1 MAPRKSNKSVQATGS
16 TSKKAAPLP
25 DWVKNGGKPP
35 PKETGPTTTTYTRR
49 DGTVVTQ
56 THLFPPNTKTPIN
69 LLHERIQKTQAQWN
83 KPELRPHLL
92 PGSKTEYTCSVIL
105 TKPNK
110 ADAAHPHRVEF
121 KPPMRRLGGGGGGE
135 GEGEGE
141 GSGPGAL
148 DGLFFSVDTPEKA
161 KHWGATY
168 ALFRLFSTQQ
178 FGRVLPTLAGNPGG
192 GPREYWLQ
200 MEAWLKSPE
209 AKKWL
214 GNARNEMA
222 GDYLV
227 PDPFEALARREREA
241 KERQIQEAARAAAI
255 EKGVAD
261 LRISASAAGAGG
273 SGGRGG
279 GGGGGGGGG
288 ISKAWAE
295 AKEVRMAPTL
305 RELVER
311 TIRNAMQVFGNR
323 TAEIDDEVDDDDY
336 DGDSVDK
343 KKKGKDA
350 PRGGLSYDAA
360 ALSKALSAQ
369 GFRAGYVKS
378 AMAWLGHASELLA
391 QGGTASATA
400 ARDPLIAA
408 LRTKTLTPLEAAMQ
422 YLILYVPEEDLPPR
436 LRPSKASDGFVSAA
450 YSGEGSGGA
459 NGAGASERDEELG
472 WRWTEDALVKEAKW
486 PRKAAGAA
494 IAAVRAWKRS
504 DGRGAAATAAGSKWD
519 APTRLAIVT
528 DVLLARLGAG
538 GSGDIVES
546 AVQQVLG
553 NAAAALALSEEE
565 RGEMRA
571 LRDDERMAV
580 EAVLGE
586 ERIKKVADQP
596 HAFEV
601 ALTGYPEAA
610 DALPAHAQ
618 KEDLRLRIYTHRLSC
633 YPSATRPA
641 NLPTFTMMSSTLPS
655 YLCLALTKQLVVA
668 LSTKPDFQEILEAG
682 QGGTILS
689 MIEEL
694 EGGPGWWAVLDEPSS
709 LDSVM
714 AGLVVV
720 DAQAATQGP
729 AVDAE
734 EAAAGPAK
742 PSAPKTVR
750 MSKPLRRDDRIDKEL
765 LSQHEALL
773 QRGDH
778 KDMLLVRRSLPA
790 FAARDRILS
799 FLTGSAMS
807 KDGGEFAGRVLIIA
821 GETGCGKSTQTP
833 QYLLEDAIARS
844 EGSLC
849 NIIVTQ
855 PRRVSAMGLAA
866 RVAAERGEK
875 WDDAASESNSSVGT
889 VGYAIRGE
897 RRASKNTR
905 LLFTTTG
912 VLLRRLSSG
921 SDPDLRSISHVIVD
935 EVHERSIDS
944 DVLLL
949 ELRELLRRNRQIKV
963 VLMSATIQQELFV
976 DYFGGAPCLEIP
988 GRTFAV
994 QDHYIE
1000 DVLASLKGWKPST
1013 QLLAAGKHAEAQQR
1027 KREQVKKEQE
1037 KTPGSKAQ
1045 LRLRKEATSSSNR
1058 GSGAST
1064 PLGSEPGGDDA
1075 SNWEV
1080 DADETSTGGGL
1091 SGNAQLA
1098 LKGLQHSDRTDFDL
1112 LGAVVRYVV
1121 EKAEKDEAAMRGD
1134 GAKKGGAIL
1143 VFCSGVGEIRQAIE
1157 AISRSVVSK
1166 VDVLPLHANLSPAEQ
1181 RRVFNRPK
1189 PGHRKIVVSTNV
1201 AETSITIDDISYV
1214 VDTGRVK
1221 ETKYNPETGLT
1232 SLVEGWASRAACKQR
1247 RGRAGRVREGECF
1260 KLYSRQTELDK
1271 QPKQSMPEMLRVPLE
1286 NVFLQ
1291 AKAMHEDV
1299 DLRSMLSKAL
1309 SPPSMA
1315 SMQSALE
1322 NLMECGAMRTNNG
1335 FKSRLTALGRHLS
1348 NLPLDV
1354 KLGKLLVFGA
1364 LFGVLGPMLSVAAI
1378 MSSKPLFVSPTRDND
1393 AIAKA
1398 RKSFAVGNSDL
1409 LTDAYA
1415 FNAWLKMRASR
1426 KSHAEVRD
1434 WCEANNMSQATLRDI
1449 FSLRFELLGNLQDLG
1464 FARRYEANSVLP
1476 LPSLGHPSADDLEQL
1491 QQADCNAL
1499 NLNML
1504 RAVLAAALWPSIVRI
1519 QTPAP
1524 LFKESAGGALLRDPE
1539 ARTIKYFDRVQGRLF
1554 LFGTSVNF
1562 DATSYA
1568 SSYMAVFQKAVI
1580 KQSAGGP
1587 GGGRGGGAGGASAAR
1602 EKVMMRDANEVP
1614 LYALLLFGGKLK
1626 VNHMMGGITIG
1637 SAAPKAG
1644 QGQDGADDGDA
1655 PDADGAGEDADRGRD
1670 GWVKVRASGRIA
1682 VLCSQLRALLD
1693 AVLDTAVEDPGS
1705 ISWDANSNSH
1715 QAQVLKSIVAL
1726 LTRDGVTE
1734 L

>member
-1 MAPRKSNKSVQATGS
+1 MAPRKSNNAVKSSGS

-35 PKETGPTTTTYTRR
+35 PTETGPTTTTFTRR

-56 THLFPPNTKTPIN
+56 THLFPPNTKSPIN
-69 LLHERIQKTQAQWN
+69 LLHERIQKTTQWN

-110 ADAAHPHRVEF
+110 ADASNPHRVEF
-121 KPPMRRLGGGGGGE
+121 KPPMKTGQG
-135 GEGEGE
+135 
-141 GSGPGAL
+141 GAL
-148 DGLFFSVDTPEKA
+148 DGLYFSVDSSEKA
-161 KHWGATY
+161 KHWGATFG
-168 ALFRLFSTQQ
+168 LFRLYSNQQ
-178 FGRVLPTLAGNPGG
+178 FGRMLPTLAGNPGG
-192 GPREYWLQ
+192 GPREYWNQ
-200 MEAWLKSPE
+200 MEAWLKSAE
-209 AKKWL
+209 AKAWL
-214 GNARNEMA
+214 ARPDHSDFLA
-222 GDYLV
+222 A
-227 PDPFEALARREREA
+227 DPFDALAKRERDV
-241 KERQIQEAARAAAI
+241 KERQIKDTARAAAV
-255 EKGVAD
+255 EKGLAD
-261 LRISASAAGAGG
+261 VHLGAGDG
-273 SGGRGG
+273 HGAGRR
-279 GGGGGGGGG
+279 
-288 ISKAWAE
+288 ISKAWTE
-295 AKEVRMAPTL
+295 AKEVRMAPSL

-311 TIRNAMQVFGNR
+311 TIRNAMQVFGDR
-323 TAEIDDEVDDDDY
+323 VAELDDEVDDDAGEDGAKSGLGY
-336 DGDSVDK
+336 DVK
-343 KKKGKDA
+343 A
-350 PRGGLSYDAA
+350 V
-360 ALSKALSAQ
+360 SKALTSQ
-369 GFRAGYVKS
+369 GFRAGYVRS
-378 AMAWLGHASELLA
+378 ALAWLQNASDLLA
-391 QGGTASATA
+391 QGGPASTSAS
-400 ARDPLIAA
+400 RDPLIAA
-408 LRTKTLTPLEAAMQ
+408 LRSKTLGPLEAATQ
-422 YLILYVPEEDLPPR
+422 YLVLYVPEEDLPPR
-436 LRPSKASDGFVSAA
+436 FRPSKASDGFVSAA
-450 YSGEGSGGA
+450 YSGS
-459 NGAGASERDEELG
+459 GASDGSALDREEELG
-472 WRWTEDALVKEAKW
+472 WRWTEDALVKDAKW
-486 PRKAAGAA
+486 PRKAVSS
-494 IAAVRAWKRS
+494 AVKTVRQWKREAQS
-504 DGRGAAATAAGSKWD
+504 GLEAAKWD
-519 APTRLAIVT
+519 APTRLSFVT
-528 DVLLARLGAG
+528 DVLLARLG
-538 GSGDIVES
+538 GSDS
-546 AVQQVLG
+546 DADPVQSVLD
-553 NAAAALALSEEE
+553 NAAAAQDASEEDLIE
-565 RGEMRA
+565 LGT

-580 EAVLGE
+580 EAILGE
-586 ERIKKVADQP
+586 ERVGKVEGFRDAFDITLTGHPEAKDIVPP
-596 HAFEV
+596 HA
-601 ALTGYPEAA
+601 L
-610 DALPAHAQ
+610 
-618 KEDLRLRIYTHRLSC
+618 KEDVRLRILPHKLSL
-633 YPSATRPA
+633 YPSASRPQ
-641 NLPTFTMMSSTLPS
+641 NVPTFVVVSSTLPS

-668 LSTKPDFQEILEAG
+668 LRSKPEFADVLEGG
-682 QGGTILS
+682 QGGAILS
-689 MIEEL
+689 LVEEL
-694 EGGPGWWAVLDEPSS
+694 EGGAGWWQVLDEPPS

-714 AGLVVV
+714 AGLL
-720 DAQAATQGP
+720 DGEASPSQLPDSTASDDIPKAPSKNSARKPFRSAQ
-729 AVDAE
+729 
-734 EAAAGPAK
+734 
-742 PSAPKTVR
+742 
-750 MSKPLRRDDRIDKEL
+750 PLKRDTRIDGEL
-765 LSQHEALL
+765 LAQHEALL
-773 QRGDH
+773 KREDH
-778 KDMLLVRRSLPA
+778 QDMLRVRKSLPA
-790 FAARDRILS
+790 FSARDKILS
-799 FLTGSAMS
+799 FLSGSAS
-807 KDGGEFAGRVLIIA
+807 AGGGGGEFAGRVLIIA

-849 NIIVTQ
+849 NIVVTQ

-875 WDDAASESNSSVGT
+875 WDDSASESNANVGT

-897 RRASKNTR
+897 RRSSKNTR

-921 SDPDLRSISHVIVD
+921 SDPDLRSVSVVIVD
-935 EVHERSIDS
+935 EVHERSVDS

-949 ELRELLRRNRQIKV
+949 ELRELLRRNLRIKV

-994 QDHYIE
+994 QDRYIE
-1000 DVLASLKGWKPST
+1000 DVLGQLKGWKPSSV
-1013 QLLAAGKHAEAQQR
+1013 LLASAKYAEAQQR
-1027 KREQVKKEQE
+1027 KRVQAKKEQE

-1045 LRLRKEATSSSNR
+1045 LKIRKEAQS
-1058 GSGAST
+1058 SGANT
-1064 PLGSEPGGDDA
+1064 PNDDEPGDDA
-1075 SNWEV
+1075 LASSGPGDDDFGAN
-1080 DADETSTGGGL
+1080 L
-1091 SGNAQLA
+1091 SAEARLA

-1121 EKAEKDEAAMRGD
+1121 EKAEKDEATVKAGA
-1134 GAKKGGAIL
+1134 AKKGGAIL

-1157 AISRSVVSK
+1157 AILRAVVSK

-1221 ETKYNPETGLT
+1221 ETRYNPETGLT

-1271 QPKQSMPEMLRVPLE
+1271 QARQSTPEMLRVPLE

-1299 DLRSMLSKAL
+1299 DLRLMLSKAL

-1322 NLMECGAMRTNNG
+1322 NLMECGAMRTNQG

-1354 KLGKLLVFGA
+1354 RLGKLLVFGA

-1393 AIAKA
+1393 AIASV

-1415 FNAWLKMRASR
+1415 FNAWLKMRANK
-1426 KSHAEVRD
+1426 KSNAEVRD
-1434 WCEANNMSQATLRDI
+1434 WCEANNLSQATLRDI
-1449 FSLRFELLGNLQDLG
+1449 HSLRFELLGNLQDLG
-1464 FARRYEANSVLP
+1464 FARRYEANSALS
-1476 LPSLGHPSADDLEQL
+1476 LAPSLGTSRPEDVEQL
-1491 QQADCNAL
+1491 QAPDCNAL

-1504 RAVLAAALWPSIVRI
+1504 RAVLAAALWPSVVRI
-1519 QTPAP
+1519 QTPPP
-1524 LFKESAGGALLRDPE
+1524 LFKESASGAMLRDTE

-1562 DATSYA
+1562 AATGYS

-1587 GGGRGGGAGGASAAR
+1587 GAGAGAGAGGAAPGATR

-1626 VNHMMGGITIG
+1626 VNHSVGGITIG
-1637 SAAPKAG
+1637 NAGAVAARAG
-1644 QGQDGADDGDA
+1644 GDDDGGDVG
-1655 PDADGAGEDADRGRD
+1655 DQERD
-1670 GWVKVRASGRIA
+1670 GWVKLRASGRIA

-1693 AVLDTAVEDPGS
+1693 AVLDAAVEDPGS
-1705 ISWDANSNSH
+1705 ISWDGNGKADSH
-1715 QAQVLKSIVAL
+1715 QSQVLKSIVAL
-1726 LTRDGVTE
+1726 LTRDGVSD